1 MTYYTEVCNLNKQH
15 KKVRIYIKDLL
26 LYILL
31 KPLSRTSILIQLMRV
46 SQEFWGTREHDNFK
60 LGNWGLKPKYPQFG
74 TGEHKTVFGIK
85 GTIMKEKYNLT
96 P

>member
-1 MTYYTEVCNLNKQH
+1 
-15 KKVRIYIKDLL
+15 
-26 LYILL
+26 
-31 KPLSRTSILIQLMRV
+31 MRV
-46 SQEFWGTREHDNFK
+46 SQAFWGTREHGNFK